1 MMEDMDDF
9 ERIVAHNYTMTEVE
23 QIQWEVDGHHLSRM
37 LEHSPPGEV
46 ESFLATIQDCFS
58 IEEVRWWTRCFSR
71 LEETAP
77 TP

>member
-23 QIQWEVDGHHLSRM
+23 RIQWEVDGHHLSRM